1 MSAKILQQ
9 AGHQAA
15 FVSGAAV
22 SATQLGEPDVGVLT
36 PPEMARRTGQICGAV
51 PDFPVIADADS
62 GGGGVLNVQRTLR
75 SLMSAGA
82 SGCVLEDQ
90 VWPKRLGYI
99 RNKEIVPREEM
110 VAKILAAR
118 EIIGDADFF
127 LIARTDAR
135 GTSAKHGLDNA
146 ITRVNLYSDAGA
158 DACLVG
164 GVRTVDELR
173 TISEQSRGLKV
184 ANMVEGGVTP
194 LLSTQQLKDM
204 GFNVV
209 IYPLSGLYAATRA
222 LVEVYSG
229 LAATGSSE
237 GSWERMVSWR
247 AFNDIV
253 RLEDKYAQEDHFTA
267 VKGPASNIENRLK
280 VKVKGLVKPVSMQ

>member
-1 MSAKILQQ
+1 
-9 AGHQAA
+9 
-15 FVSGAAV
+15 
-22 SATQLGEPDVGVLT
+22 
-36 PPEMARRTGQICGAV
+36 MARRTGQICGAV